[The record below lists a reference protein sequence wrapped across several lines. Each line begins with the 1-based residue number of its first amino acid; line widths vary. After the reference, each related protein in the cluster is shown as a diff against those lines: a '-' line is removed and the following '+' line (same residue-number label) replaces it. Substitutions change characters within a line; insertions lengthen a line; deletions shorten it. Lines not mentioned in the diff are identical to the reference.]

1 VTISGALWVTADT
14 IRRTLPPTKI
24 PRIDA
29 DPGWKPTLKKAWLTG
44 KAHIDDDR
52 ALILD
57 PS

>member
-1 VTISGALWVTADT
+1 
-14 IRRTLPPTKI
+14 LPPTKI

-29 DPGWKPTLKKAWLTG
+29 DPGWKPTLKKAWLIG